1 MNSQVWW
8 FVSRSSGMIAW
19 ALITLSVCWG
29 LFVSTKAVAK
39 ASTPS
44 WLLDLHRF
52 FGGLAVSFT
61 AIHLIGLWADSYV
74 EFGWAELFVP
84 LASEWKP
91 GPVAWGIVSMY
102 LLVAVE
108 ATSLA
113 MRWLPRR
120 LWRWVHHLSLPLYV
134 MATYHGIVA
143 GTDKS
148 NQVFRLA
155 ALASVN
161 VVAFLSIVLILAARR
176 TAIAR
181 HTSSKRTPR
190 PVVDSDTMAGIDQ
203 PVS

>member
-1 MNSQVWW
+1 MSSQVWW

-61 AIHLIGLWADSYV
+61 AVHLIGLWADSYV
-74 EFGWAELFVP
+74 EFGWSELFVP
-84 LASEWKP
+84 FASEWKSSA
-91 GPVAWGIVSMY
+91 VAWGIIAMY

-108 ATSLA
+108 VTSLA

-120 LWRWVHHLSLPLYV
+120 AWRWIHHLSLPLYV
-134 MATYHGIVA
+134 LATYHGIAA

-155 ALASVN
+155 ALASIN
-161 VVAFLSIVLILAARR
+161 VVAFLAIVLILAARR
-176 TAIAR
+176 TAISR
-181 HTSSKRTPR
+181 STPSKRPQR
-190 PVVDSDTMAGIDQ
+190 PARSEPIPAGVVQ
-203 PVS
+203 PVG